1 MRSPIFLQVTF
12 ITLALGCSS
21 ESSSNHSPSAGGSS
35 SAGTTGSGGN
45 EDGSSG
51 SSQGGSTSHLPSFG
65 KSGNAGTDDGG
76 VQGEGGMTN
85 SGDGGIDDDGG
96 AGGDVNAGGNGGNGS
111 GGADPGEDT
120 TAPSIASISPEDG
133 ASGVQSDAEIV
144 IEFSEAMN
152 TASVEGAF
160 DSGNLPGLDFSW
172 NTANTILTLT
182 PQSELSYAEGFDTS
196 VVAEGYDFGIAT
208 GAQDLAGDSL
218 PAADFDFTTLRRIAT
233 VLSGVSNLDGF
244 AQADGMDDHS
254 YDEELVVG
262 SSDDVKIAGLLT
274 FDISVLPAGIEDFET
289 AQVNVTQTATYASYG
304 AYDDLGDLY
313 LEHVTFSAVNA
324 AAATATALRNLGV
337 IATTPSN
344 EVKHRSVTVALTED
358 YAQRVSRSNRSQ
370 YRLAFPSVG
379 ASDAGY
385 VVTGFT
391 TAEATSNAPE
401 LEATYLI
408 P

>member
-1 MRSPIFLQVTF
+1 V
-12 ITLALGCSS
+12 G
-21 ESSSNHSPSAGGSS
+21 NGGGSS
-35 SAGTTGSGGN
+35 
-45 EDGSSG
+45 
-51 SSQGGSTSHLPSFG
+51 GGSTSHLPNVG
-65 KSGNAGTDDGG
+65 KGGNAGTEDAGG
-76 VQGEGGMTN
+76 QAEGGAMTDAD
-85 SGDGGIDDDGG
+85 SGVDDNGG
-96 AGGDVNAGGNGGNGS
+96 AGGDINGAGS
-111 GGADPGEDT
+111 GGDGGTGGTDPEPDT
-120 TAPSIASISPEDG
+120 TPPSIGSISPEDG
-133 ASGVQSDAEIV
+133 ANGVSSDAQIV

-160 DSGNLPGLDFSW
+160 DSGNLPSVDFDW
-172 NTANTILTLT
+172 NNENTVLTIT
-182 PQSELSYAEGFDTS
+182 PQSELTYAEGFDTS
-196 VVAEGYDFGIAT
+196 VVAEGYDFGIAA
-208 GAQDLAGDSL
+208 GAEDVAGNPL
-218 PAADFDFTTLRRIAT
+218 PAVEFDFTTLRRIAT
-233 VLSGVSNLDGF
+233 TLSGVPNLDGF
-244 AQADGMDDHS
+244 AQADGFDDHS

-262 SSDDVKIAGLLT
+262 STDDVKIAGLLT
-274 FDISVLPAGIEDFET
+274 FDISGLPAGIADFET
-289 AQVNVTQTATYASYG
+289 AQVNVTQTTTYASYG

-313 LEHVTFSAVNA
+313 LEHVTFGAVDA
-324 AAATATALRNLGV
+324 AAVTATALRNLGV

-370 YRLAFPSVG
+370 YRLAFQSVG